1 MKELT
6 KKCIGLI
13 SSTLVQLGQTKT
25 DKDILILASTLAED
39 LVRDWKMLSW
49 RDVEESFRSGIRE
62 SEEFALNVKT
72 YYKWLRTHKKLIDE
86 DVYKQNNLE
95 SYTIDRRLKYRS
107 KNNTGLLTIKKLI
120 DENTKSQ
127 QTKKKLV
134 HKRLD

>member
-1 MKELT
+1 M
-6 KKCIGLI
+6 
-13 SSTLVQLGQTKT
+13 VQLGQTKT

-49 RDVEESFRSGIRE
+49 KDVEESFRSGIRE

-86 DVYKQNNLE
+86 DVYKQNNLQ

-120 DENTKSQ
+120 NENTKSQ

-134 HKRLD
+134 HK

>member
-49 RDVEESFRSGIRE
+49 KDVEVSFRSGIRE

-86 DVYKQNNLE
+86 DVYKQNNLQ
-95 SYTIDRRLKYRS
+95 SYTVDRRLKYRS

-134 HKRLD
+134 HK

>member
-49 RDVEESFRSGIRE
+49 KDVEESFRSGIRE

-134 HKRLD
+134 HK

>member
-39 LVRDWKMLSW
+39 LVRDWKMLCW
-49 RDVEESFRSGIRE
+49 KDVEESFRSGIRE

-107 KNNTGLLTIKKLI
+107 KNKTGLLTIKKLI
-120 DENTKSQ
+120 YENTKSQ

-134 HKRLD
+134 HK

>member
-1 MKELT
+1 MMKELT

-49 RDVEESFRSGIRE
+49 KDVEESFRSGIRE
-62 SEEFALNVKT
+62 SEDFALNVKT

-95 SYTIDRRLKYRS
+95 SYTVDKRLNYRS

-134 HKRLD
+134 NK

>member
-107 KNNTGLLTIKKLI
+107 KNNKGLLTIKKLI
-120 DENTKSQ
+120 YENTKSQ

>member
-49 RDVEESFRSGIRE
+49 KDVEESFRSGIRE

-95 SYTIDRRLKYRS
+95 SYTVDRRLKYRS
-107 KNNTGLLTIKKLI
+107 KNNSGLLTIKKLI
-120 DENTKSQ
+120 YENTKSQ

-134 HKRLD
+134 HK

>member
-1 MKELT
+1 M
-6 KKCIGLI
+6 
-13 SSTLVQLGQTKT
+13 
-25 DKDILILASTLAED
+25 
-39 LVRDWKMLSW
+39 
-49 RDVEESFRSGIRE
+49 FRCP
-62 SEEFALNVKT
+62 

-95 SYTIDRRLKYRS
+95 SFTVDKRLKYRS

-134 HKRLD
+134 HK

>member
-49 RDVEESFRSGIRE
+49 KDVEESFRSGIRE

-72 YYKWLRTHKKLIDE
+72 YYKWLRTHTKLIDE
-86 DVYKQNNLE
+86 DVNKQNNLE
-95 SYTIDRRLKYRS
+95 SFTVDKRLKYRS

-134 HKRLD
+134 HK

>member
-49 RDVEESFRSGIRE
+49 KDVEESFRSGIRE

-107 KNNTGLLTIKKLI
+107 KNNKGLLTIKKLI
-120 DENTKSQ
+120 YENTKSQ

-134 HKRLD
+134 HK

>member
-49 RDVEESFRSGIRE
+49 KDVEESFRSGIRE
-62 SEEFALNVKT
+62 SEDFALNVKT

-95 SYTIDRRLKYRS
+95 SYTVDKRLNYRS

-134 HKRLD
+134 NK

>member
-39 LVRDWKMLSW
+39 LIRDWKMLSW
-49 RDVEESFRSGIRE
+49 QDVEESFRSGIRE
-62 SEEFALNVKT
+62 SEEFALNVKN

-86 DVYKQNNLE
+86 HVYKQNNLE
-95 SYTIDRRLKYRS
+95 SFTIDRRLKYRS
-107 KNNTGLLTIKKLI
+107 RNGTGLLTIKKLI
-120 DENTKSQ
+120 NENS
-127 QTKKKLV
+127 
-134 HKRLD
+134 

>member
-49 RDVEESFRSGIRE
+49 KDVEESFRSGIRE

-95 SYTIDRRLKYRS
+95 SFTVDKRLKYRS

-134 HKRLD
+134 HK

>member
-49 RDVEESFRSGIRE
+49 KDVEESFRSGIRE

-86 DVYKQNNLE
+86 DVYKQNNLQ

-120 DENTKSQ
+120 NGNTKSQ

-134 HKRLD
+134 HK

>member
-39 LVRDWKMLSW
+39 LIRDWKMLSW
-49 RDVEESFRSGIRE
+49 QDVEESFRSGIRE

-134 HKRLD
+134 YK

>member
-49 RDVEESFRSGIRE
+49 KDVEESFRSGIRE

-120 DENTKSQ
+120 NENTKSQ

-134 HKRLD
+134 HK

>member
-49 RDVEESFRSGIRE
+49 QEVEESFRSGIRE

-120 DENTKSQ
+120 NENTKSQ

-134 HKRLD
+134 HK

>member
-13 SSTLVQLGQTKT
+13 SSTLVQLGQTKA

-39 LVRDWKMLSW
+39 LVRDWKMHSW
-49 RDVEESFRSGIRE
+49 QEVEESFRSGIRE

-120 DENTKSQ
+120 NENTKSQ

-134 HKRLD
+134 HK

>member
-49 RDVEESFRSGIRE
+49 KDVEESFRSGIRE

-86 DVYKQNNLE
+86 DVYKQNNLQ
-95 SYTIDRRLKYRS
+95 SYTVDRRLKYRS

-134 HKRLD
+134 HK

>member
-39 LVRDWKMLSW
+39 LIRDWKMLSW
-49 RDVEESFRSGIRE
+49 KDVEESFRSGIRE

-107 KNNTGLLTIKKLI
+107 KNKTGLLTIKKLI

-134 HKRLD
+134 YK

>member
-49 RDVEESFRSGIRE
+49 KDVEESFRSGIRE

-95 SYTIDRRLKYRS
+95 SYTVDRRLKYRS

-134 HKRLD
+134 HK

>member
-107 KNNTGLLTIKKLI
+107 KNNKGLLTIKKLI
-120 DENTKSQ
+120 YENTKSQ

-134 HKRLD
+134 HK

>member
-49 RDVEESFRSGIRE
+49 KDVEESFRSGIRE

-95 SYTIDRRLKYRS
+95 SYTVDKRLKYRS

-120 DENTKSQ
+120 NENTKSQ

-134 HKRLD
+134 HK

>member
-49 RDVEESFRSGIRE
+49 KDVEESFRSGIRE

-86 DVYKQNNLE
+86 HDYKQNNLE
-95 SYTIDRRLKYRS
+95 SFTVDKRLKYRS

-134 HKRLD
+134 HK

>member
-49 RDVEESFRSGIRE
+49 KDVEESFRSGIRE

-86 DVYKQNNLE
+86 DVYKQNNLQ

-107 KNNTGLLTIKKLI
+107 KNNTGLITIKKLI
-120 DENTKSQ
+120 NENTKSQ

-134 HKRLD
+134 HK